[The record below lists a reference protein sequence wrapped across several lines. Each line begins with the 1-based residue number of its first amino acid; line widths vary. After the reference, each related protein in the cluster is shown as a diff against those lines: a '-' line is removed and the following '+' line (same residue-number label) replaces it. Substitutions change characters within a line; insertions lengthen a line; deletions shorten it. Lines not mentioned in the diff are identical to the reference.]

1 MASSPKHHQYL
12 LHLLRQYHYF
22 DSEIYQNEK
31 GIFTL
36 ITGPTKPNWPG
47 PLIIYCT
54 SNVPADNIIDELFW
68 EAAMV
73 SDGKLIEPFGDFCD
87 L

>member
-1 MASSPKHHQYL
+1 MASSLRQRRYL
-12 LHLLRQYHYF
+12 WHLLRQYHYF
-22 DSEIYQNEK
+22 DSEIYENEK

-36 ITGPTKPNWPG
+36 ITRRTKPNWPG
-47 PLIIYCT
+47 LLIIYRA

-68 EAAMV
+68 EGAMV
-73 SDGKLIEPFGDFCD
+73 ADGKLIEPFGDFCD